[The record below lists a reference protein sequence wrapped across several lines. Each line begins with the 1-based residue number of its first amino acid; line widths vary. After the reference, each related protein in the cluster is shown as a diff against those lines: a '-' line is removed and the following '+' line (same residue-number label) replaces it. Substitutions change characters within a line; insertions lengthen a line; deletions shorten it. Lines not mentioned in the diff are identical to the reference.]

1 MLFAV
6 MWIIDCTRRYRWS
19 PDRAPQGASGRSVS
33 ADLQDTV
40 FRGHRM
46 TSLHRDRHGVGW
58 GWFRCRAT
66 IAAFSVGYPAP
77 LIARSTYDL

>member
-1 MLFAV
+1 
-6 MWIIDCTRRYRWS
+6 
-19 PDRAPQGASGRSVS
+19 
-33 ADLQDTV
+33 
-40 FRGHRM
+40 M

-58 GWFRCRAT
+58 GWFRRRAT